1 MQNGVQ
7 EVVTGEM
14 IANLVMEYKPEEVA
28 SAIKEMAPLKAPGP
42 NGMPPLFY
50 QSYWPDV
57 GMEVTQVVLSY
68 LNSGSILRS
77 INHTFISLILKVK
90 NPEKVTDFR
99 PISLCNVIYKIVSKV
114 ITNRLK
120 HWLNSLIS
128 KTQSA
133 FTVGRLICSDPKGGL
148 AIHGIPHRLEKHMRM
163 CL

>member
-1 MQNGVQ
+1 MLNGVQ
-7 EVVTGEM
+7 KVVTGEM
-14 IANLVMEYKPEEVA
+14 NASLVMEYKPEEVA
-28 SAIKEMAPLKAPGP
+28 SAIKEMAPLKAPGLD
-42 NGMPPLFY
+42 GMPPLFY

-90 NPEKVTDFR
+90 NPEKVADFR

-120 HWLNSLIS
+120 PWLNSLIS
-128 KTQSA
+128 ETQNA
-133 FTVGRLICSDPKGGL
+133 FTAGRLICSDPKGGL
-148 AIHGIPHRLEKHMRM
+148 AIHGIPHCLGKHMRM

>member
-1 MQNGVQ
+1 MCSSD
-7 EVVTGEM
+7 
-14 IANLVMEYKPEEVA
+14 L
-28 SAIKEMAPLKAPGP
+28 EMAPLKAPGLD
-42 NGMPPLFY
+42 GMPPLFY

-77 INHTFISLILKVK
+77 ISHTFISLILKVK
-90 NPEKVTDFR
+90 NPEKVADFR

-120 HWLNSLIS
+120 PWLNSLIS
-128 KTQSA
+128 ETQNA
-133 FTVGRLICSDPKGGL
+133 FTAGRLICSDPKGGL
-148 AIHGIPHRLEKHMRM
+148 AIHGIPHCLGKHMRM